1 MKATPSFAAPE
12 GAIGFKE
19 INIPIQRRADC
30 AAISPDR
37 VDDLPAVRSGE
48 ADGES

>member
-1 MKATPSFAAPE
+1 MRGGLAMSE
-12 GAIGFKE
+12 E
-19 INIPIQRRADC
+19 INIPQQRRADC

-37 VDDLPAVRSGE
+37 LDDLRAVRSGE